1 MATSQH
7 INPWFWTPW
16 CPKRIHAAP
25 TRSMTPICFFCQS
38 WLVDTH
44 SLVVNHLYF
53 TILTFLLL
61 VRRLTH
67 ACCDVF
73 CSLSALVGRL
83 TLSWWESFPYCSFS
97 VLAGRSTLSCCDA
110 FCSLSILVGRL
121 TLSWWESFA
130 FCYFFNVGQK
140 WEIVLLTSSS
150 LPWLTSACLLPSTQ
164 NGYPSCPS
172 LLICLDLRGSR
183 VADRCLDRSW

>member
-16 CPKRIHAAP
+16 CPRRIHAAP

-44 SLVVNHLYF
+44 SLVVKHLYF

-97 VLAGRSTLSCCDA
+97 VLVGNGKLSC
-110 FCSLSILVGRL
+110 
-121 TLSWWESFA
+121 WH
-130 FCYFFNVGQK
+130 
-140 WEIVLLTSSS
+140 LL
-150 LPWLTSACLLPSTQ
+150 LF
-164 NGYPSCPS
+164 
-172 LLICLDLRGSR
+172 LDLLRR
-183 VADRCLDRSW
+183 VYYHQLKTDIRVVLVCWFVLIFGDQEWLIAA